1 MATISFS
8 STQLGKKTPQ
18 SEASVQKE
26 CWAWLGSVFPGGGTG
41 DSDVNALRA
50 RMLQDFSYMVPN
62 GTQLGGSHK
71 QRAMQMSNLKAQ
83 GFRTGVSDIVIA
95 YPIWG
100 SIAGH
105 CHYPGAYIEL
115 KRSPESYGG
124 PKALRARQ
132 TAIRTEQRAWLLQQI
147 EVGYWGSVA
156 WGFEDFK
163 RLVGSYL
170 RNESPP
176 PLDWDERK

>member
-1 MATISFS
+1 
-8 STQLGKKTPQ
+8 
-18 SEASVQKE
+18 
-26 CWAWLGSVFPGGGTG
+26 
-41 DSDVNALRA
+41 
-50 RMLQDFSYMVPN
+50 MVPN
-62 GTQLGGSHK
+62 GTQLGGSHR

-83 GFRTGVSDIVIA
+83 GFRPGVSDIVIA

-100 SIAGH
+100 SVVGQ
-105 CHYPGAYIEL
+105 CHYAGAYIEL
-115 KRSPESYGG
+115 KKSADSYGG

-132 TAIRTEQRAWLLQQI
+132 TAIRPEQRDWLLQQI
-147 EVGYWGSVA
+147 AMGYWGSVA

-163 RLVGSYL
+163 LLVSSYL